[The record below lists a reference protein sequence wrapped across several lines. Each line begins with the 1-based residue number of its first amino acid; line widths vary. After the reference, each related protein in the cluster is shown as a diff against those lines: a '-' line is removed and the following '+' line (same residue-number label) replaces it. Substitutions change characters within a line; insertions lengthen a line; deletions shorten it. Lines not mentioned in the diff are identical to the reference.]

1 MLGLT
6 CPLQDRKKDWGSL
19 DQTVSDDLTRL
30 ADAGLML
37 VECCLEVLSG
47 DWDAEVEEEEAVEEE
62 EVCPVYGEMEDPMGA
77 SILLS

>member
-1 MLGLT
+1 M
-6 CPLQDRKKDWGSL
+6 

-62 EVCPVYGEMEDPMGA
+62 
-77 SILLS
+77 LKR